1 MKVQQGNVS
10 TLNYRL
16 ISKLKMIQ
24 KSLALDELEIEG
36 FEDHYGVE
44 IQEVLDIN
52 RQIFNAH
59 LKGKVGLK

>member
-1 MKVQQGNVS
+1 
-10 TLNYRL
+10 
-16 ISKLKMIQ
+16 MIQ